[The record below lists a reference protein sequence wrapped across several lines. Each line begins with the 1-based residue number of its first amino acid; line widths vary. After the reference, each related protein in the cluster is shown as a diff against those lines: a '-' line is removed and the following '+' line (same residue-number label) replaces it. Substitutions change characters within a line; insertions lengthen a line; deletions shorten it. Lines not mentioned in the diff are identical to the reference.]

1 MFLLSRIFENAR
13 SLLARYSRSLPKPQ
27 QVFIIPCTSTLFK
40 RVLIKKHRGEET
52 GILCRVKIKS
62 CIFSGHDD
70 SVKVGVNQKKILV
83 KNRYFCAMFL

>member
-1 MFLLSRIFENAR
+1 MHLYFI
-13 SLLARYSRSLPKPQ
+13 LAGQLKN
-27 QVFIIPCTSTLFK
+27 
-40 RVLIKKHRGEET
+40 RGEET

-83 KNRYFCAMFL
+83 KKPLLMCYVLIKG